1 MFLEEVPPMEQKER
15 IQSILL
21 KLKVT
26 IGGRRVTRA
35 EQKNQLR
42 HQIHLRS
49 HVETHSALIQ

>member
-1 MFLEEVPPMEQKER
+1 MDQKER
-15 IQSILL
+15 VQVIFL